1 VEHIDAAVVSRFDT
15 RSSRPCEF
23 CRELDPQFPQR
34 RPVDQMV
41 ASNRKAV
48 ASAHLT
54 EDGYVRH
61 RMLELQRI
69 SSRVPLTAA

>member
-1 VEHIDAAVVSRFDT
+1 VEHIDLAVINRFDT

-23 CRELDPQFPQR
+23 CREFDPQFRER

-41 ASNRKAV
+41 ASSRKAV

-61 RMLELQRI
+61 RMLELRQMA
-69 SSRVPLTAA
+69 SRAPLAAA

>member
-1 VEHIDAAVVSRFDT
+1 MEHVDPAVIHRSDT
-15 RSSRPCEF
+15 RSSRLCEF
-23 CRELDPQFPQR
+23 CRDLDPHFPLR

-41 ASNRKAV
+41 ATSRKAT

-61 RMLELQRI
+61 RMLELRRI
-69 SSRVPLTAA
+69 TSRAPLTAA